1 MLPRV
6 VAELAGGASGRGTGR
21 PGAPGGFAGAA
32 PCAVL
37 VAPPGSGK
45 TTLVPPA
52 LLAAGAGG
60 GRRIVMLEPRR
71 IAARAA
77 ARRIAELGGW
87 RLGAE
92 VGYQVRF
99 ERRASA
105 ATGILVVTEGILV
118 QMLQADPFL
127 AGVGV
132 LIFDEFHERSLA
144 ADLSLAMARR
154 VQREVRPDLALL
166 AMSATLDPAPL
177 AAFLGGCAT
186 ITAEGR
192 QHPVE
197 IVYLDDLDQRHRGS
211 PPAAGERSPADLV
224 AAGVRRAL
232 AATAG
237 DVLAFLPGVG
247 EILRT
252 AEALADLAARHDLAV
267 LPLYGDLPPER
278 QDEVLRPADRRKV
291 VLATNVAES
300 SITIEGVTAV
310 VDSGLARRLRYDP
323 AAGIDRL
330 ELARISRA
338 AADQRAGRA
347 GRQGPGLCMRLW
359 PAREQAARPAHET
372 PEIARVDLAGPALQ
386 LLAWGETDLAAFGW
400 FEAPAAES
408 LAAAR
413 RLLVR
418 LGALEEGGE
427 ERGQERGG
435 SRGGQDGAARG
446 GDDGGG
452 GGGREGDGRGGARR
466 GAMGLTSLGRR
477 MARLPV
483 HPRLARL
490 LLEGERLGVPRD
502 AALLAALLAER
513 DPFVRP
519 PRRPAAPGRPGE
531 RPAPAA
537 HVSRSD
543 LLDRLDALLRWET
556 GGARE
561 GAGGRGSGGRGSG
574 DRSATIAIPGSL
586 NPAAARFVLRARDQL
601 AELAGRER
609 GERGE
614 RGKPSER
621 GESPSGPATATAA
634 EARDDALLRSLLA
647 AYPDRLA
654 RRRAPHE
661 PRALMVGGRGVR
673 LAERSAVTAAELFV
687 CVEIAPGPAG
697 AQAEDLVPLA
707 SEVAPEW
714 LPAERL
720 RVTVETAFD
729 PARERVAAWRRTRY
743 EDLLLDE
750 REVPPPDPESAAALL
765 AAAAAARLPA
775 ALPLDEPEVA
785 AFLARAR
792 CLADWMP
799 ELDLPRLDD
808 SAIAALLPEL
818 ARGRRSFAELRRAP
832 LLEQLRGTLTFPQL
846 AALDRE
852 APERLAVPSG
862 SRIRLVYEPGKPPVL
877 AARIQELFGL
887 AETPR
892 IAAGRVPVLLHLLAP
907 NLRPQQVTADGAPG
921 AEGLQEC
928 VHEEQGH
935 EHLPRHRDRQRLQ
948 RRERQGHEVKRGER
962 CRLRVAEERL
972 PGPELAGPQRH
983 FPGQEPL
990 PHEVVEGEHLQRN
1003 VGEQRVPR
1011 PDRRRQR
1018 GAPRPP
1024 LVGDVGWH
1032 LQRRRAKRDG
1042 EEAEDEEAVGTESR
1056 QRQPAPEAD
1065 EAAQEQ
1071 CTGKEQG

>member
-1 MLPRV
+1 MLPRL
-6 VAELAGGASGRGTGR
+6 VAALAAGAQRHGPGGSAGPGGA
-21 PGAPGGFAGAA
+21 A
-32 PCAVL
+32 CAVL

-52 LLAAGAGG
+52 LRAAGAGG
-60 GRRIVMLEPRR
+60 SQRIVMLEPRR

-99 ERRASA
+99 ERRASG

-127 AGVGV
+127 AGIGV

-154 VQREVRPDLALL
+154 VQREVRPDLALV
-166 AMSATLDPAPL
+166 AMSATLDPGPL
-177 AAFLGGCAT
+177 SAFLGGCPVIA
-186 ITAEGR
+186 AEGRR

-197 IVYLDDLDQRHRGS
+197 IVYLDERDERDERRVAPA
-211 PPAAGERSPADLV
+211 PPGGERSCSSLV
-224 AAGVRRAL
+224 ADGVRRAL

-252 AEALADLAARHDLAV
+252 ADALADLAARHDLAV

-278 QDEVLRPADRRKV
+278 QDEVLRPADRRRV

-300 SITIEGVTAV
+300 SITVEGVSAV

-347 GRQGPGLCMRLW
+347 GRQGPGLCLRLW
-359 PAREQAARPAHET
+359 PAREQAARPPYET

-408 LAAAR
+408 LAAAL
-413 RLLVR
+413 RLLAR
-418 LGALEEGGE
+418 LGALHEGG
-427 ERGQERGG
+427 
-435 SRGGQDGAARG
+435 A
-446 GDDGGG
+446 
-452 GGGREGDGRGGARR
+452 GGA
-466 GAMGLTSLGRR
+466 GLTRLGRR

-483 HPRLARL
+483 HPRLGRL
-490 LLEGERLGVPRD
+490 LLEGERLGEPRD

-519 PRRPAAPGRPGE
+519 PRRRAAPGRPAE

-556 GGARE
+556 AGARE
-561 GAGGRGSGGRGSG
+561 GPGERGAGTG
-574 DRSATIAIPGSL
+574 APGSL

-609 GERGE
+609 AAAAAETSTGSG
-614 RGKPSER
+614 
-621 GESPSGPATATAA
+621 SGPPAAA
-634 EARDDALLRSLLA
+634 EARDDALLRALLA

-654 RRRAPHE
+654 RRRAPHD

-673 LAERSAVTAAELFV
+673 LAEQSAVTAAELFL
-687 CVEIAPGPAG
+687 CVEIAPGSG
-697 AQAEDLVPLA
+697 GQQAEDLVTLA
-707 SEVAPEW
+707 SEVAPAW

-720 RVTVETAFD
+720 RVTVETVFD

-750 REVPPPDPESAAALL
+750 REVPPPDPESAAAML

-775 ALPLDEPEVA
+775 ALPLDEPAVA

-799 ELDLPRLDD
+799 ELALPRLDD
-808 SAIAALLPEL
+808 EAIAALLPEL

-832 LLEQLRGTLTFPQL
+832 LLEQLRGALGHAQL

-862 SRIRLVYEPGKPPVL
+862 SRIRLVYEAGKPPVL

-907 NLRPQQVTADGAPG
+907 NLRPQQVTADLRSFWENTYPQVRR
-921 AEGLQEC
+921 ELQ
-928 VHEEQGH
+928 GRY
-935 EHLPRHRDRQRLQ
+935 PRHAWPQDPWNAPP
-948 RRERQGHEVKRGER
+948 RR
-962 CRLRVAEERL
+962 
-972 PGPELAGPQRH
+972 GP
-983 FPGQEPL
+983 
-990 PHEVVEGEHLQRN
+990 
-1003 VGEQRVPR
+1003 
-1011 PDRRRQR
+1011 
-1018 GAPRPP
+1018 APR
-1024 LVGDVGWH
+1024 
-1032 LQRRRAKRDG
+1032 R
-1042 EEAEDEEAVGTESR
+1042 
-1056 QRQPAPEAD
+1056 
-1065 EAAQEQ
+1065 
-1071 CTGKEQG
+1071 